1 MVIPCEKHYRYCV
14 YKDDLES
21 FNVAHESGKLKPMT

>member
-1 MVIPCEKHYRYCV
+1 MVIPCENHCRYFA

-21 FNVAHESGKLKPMT
+21 FSVAHESGKLKPMP

>member
-1 MVIPCEKHYRYCV
+1 MVIPYEMPCRYCG

-21 FNVAHESGKLKPMT
+21 FSLTDESGKLKPME